1 MIRGLIAGVAVA
13 ILSMTALF
21 AINFALTQISPEH
34 YRRVVLQALESGTL
48 GTVTHLPFAPGKDI
62 YPFGGNDCLIL
73 GALVMPRDAPLKA
86 SVSPRLPLSGDE
98 IDSAQPDRPV
108 PAAVV
113 LSSIHSRRYY
123 SRGAAA
129 GGHVFC
135 HSHDDPA
142 CCMLRND
149 CGDRAAGAVSVHD

>member
-48 GTVTHLPFAPGKDI
+48 GTVTHLPFAPSKEI

-73 GALVMPRDAPLKA
+73 
-86 SVSPRLPLSGDE
+86 
-98 IDSAQPDRPV
+98 
-108 PAAVV
+108 
-113 LSSIHSRRYY
+113 
-123 SRGAAA
+123 
-129 GGHVFC
+129 
-135 HSHDDPA
+135 
-142 CCMLRND
+142 
-149 CGDRAAGAVSVHD
+149 